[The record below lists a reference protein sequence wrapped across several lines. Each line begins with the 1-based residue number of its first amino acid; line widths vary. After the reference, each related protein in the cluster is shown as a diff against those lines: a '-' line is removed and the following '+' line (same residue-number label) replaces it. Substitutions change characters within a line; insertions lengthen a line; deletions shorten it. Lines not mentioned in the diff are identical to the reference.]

1 MPVAARVSGL
11 WGRGAGELYPELAP
25 LNPIIAAAG
34 AADAARAQ
42 QANATAKF
50 S

>member
-11 WGRGAGELYPELAP
+11 WGRGAGELLAP